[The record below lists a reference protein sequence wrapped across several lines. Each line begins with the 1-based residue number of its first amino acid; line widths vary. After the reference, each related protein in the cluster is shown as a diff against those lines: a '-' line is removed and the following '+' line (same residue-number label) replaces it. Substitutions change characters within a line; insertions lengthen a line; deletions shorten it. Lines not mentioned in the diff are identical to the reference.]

1 MKERHPIISAL
12 EHQIRI
18 QHEIISKNDF
28 SRSIKIY
35 QNEKNINQS
44 YIYGKIHET
53 SEKTA
58 LKSIRNMM
66 NSKLTVTRN
75 KSRV

>member
-28 SRSIKIY
+28 SRLNVIY
-35 QNEKNINQS
+35 RDEK
-44 YIYGKIHET
+44 
-53 SEKTA
+53 KTWR
-58 LKSIRNMM
+58 ID
-66 NSKLTVTRN
+66 T
-75 KSRV
+75 